1 MHQNGQEK
9 CEEPKNI
16 MEIDWKKFEQNNKAT
31 ALNMLHVPHNKEE
44 IGVAY
49 RSKYN
54 CEPKKQVVLL
64 MITDGE
70 KSHYLALKNILTA
83 GGYRG
88 PVISLLS
95 RLLNGISSNHSG
107 DFYCLG

>member
-1 MHQNGQEK
+1 
-9 CEEPKNI
+9 
-16 MEIDWKKFEQNNKAT
+16 
-31 ALNMLHVPHNKEE
+31 
-44 IGVAY
+44 
-49 RSKYN
+49 
-54 CEPKKQVVLL
+54 

-95 RLLNGISSNHSG
+95 RLLNGITSKHQD
-107 DFYCLG
+107 DFYCLNCLRSFATENKLKFHEKICKKKHFYGTFLSTRKDNTRI

>member
-1 MHQNGQEK
+1 M
-9 CEEPKNI
+9 
-16 MEIDWKKFEQNNKAT
+16 
-31 ALNMLHVPHNKEE
+31 
-44 IGVAY
+44 
-49 RSKYN
+49 
-54 CEPKKQVVLL
+54 VLL

>member
-1 MHQNGQEK
+1 
-9 CEEPKNI
+9 
-16 MEIDWKKFEQNNKAT
+16 
-31 ALNMLHVPHNKEE
+31 
-44 IGVAY
+44 
-49 RSKYN
+49 
-54 CEPKKQVVLL
+54 

-88 PVISLLS
+88 PIISLLS

-107 DFYCLG
+107 DFYCLGCFHSFSTDNALKKQKIVRQ